1 MRNPYQRKA
10 ANKSGTLNQ
19 NPQELYKQFVE
30 NMINQVGVVALY
42 QDGWALC
49 ATPTGQRAFAIWR
62 NQSLAKLVVKD
73 NWANYEPQFIGLKD
87 FIEKVIPFLRE
98 EQTVISLDLTP
109 EGQNILIAPERL
121 LADLKNYLYQLYI
134 QKPEVFKQGNL
145 PLPRQI
151 RLN

>member
-1 MRNPYQRKA
+1 MKNPYQRKA
-10 ANKSGTLNQ
+10 AAKSGTNSY

-30 NMINQVGVVALY
+30 SMVTSVGVIALY

-62 NQSLAKLVVKD
+62 NSSLAKLVIKD

-98 EQTVISLDLTP
+98 EGTTVSLDLTP
-109 EGQNILIAPERL
+109 EGQNILVQPEKL
-121 LADLKNYLYQLYI
+121 LLDIKSYLYQLYT
-134 QKPEVFKQGNL
+134 QKPELFKDSEL